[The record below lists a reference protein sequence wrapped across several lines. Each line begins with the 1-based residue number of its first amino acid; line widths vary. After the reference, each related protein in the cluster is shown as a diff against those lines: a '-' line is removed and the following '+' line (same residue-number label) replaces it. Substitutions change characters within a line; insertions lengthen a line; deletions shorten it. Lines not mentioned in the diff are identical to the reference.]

1 MFAQGTIT
9 MHGNSKKI
17 LFIMHM
23 PPPVHGAAMIGKYIH
38 DFELV
43 NSCFEC
49 KYVNLTIAQSLEDVG
64 KGGIKKLRLFKQKLK
79 EIKDAIKGFK
89 PDWIYITPNSA
100 GGAFYKDYIIVQ
112 KCKKWGNG
120 NIIVHFHNKGVKTR
134 ENRFVDNFL
143 YKHFF
148 KNVKVILLAKPLY
161 DDIKK
166 YVDYENVRFCPNGIP
181 DIKTD
186 HTSKSNTSE
195 DIPHILWLT
204 NIMLTKGLKE
214 YLVALHILKKQNVP
228 FIADFVGGITSE
240 ISEQQ
245 FKDYINEYDLDD
257 CVIYHGKKYGDDKTA
272 FFNNAAVF
280 VLPSYTEGFPLTI
293 LEAMQYGIPVVA
305 TNVGGISDAVS
316 NGENGILV
324 GGDKPI
330 MSNKYRPDPNEIS
343 EALKKLLLDD
353 DLRKEMGQNGRRR
366 YKDYFTL
373 ETFEKNFVNTILE
386 LIK

>member
-1 MFAQGTIT
+1 M
-9 MHGNSKKI
+9 
-17 LFIMHM
+17 
-23 PPPVHGAAMIGKYIH
+23 
-38 DFELV
+38 
-43 NSCFEC
+43 
-49 KYVNLTIAQSLEDVG
+49 
-64 KGGIKKLRLFKQKLK
+64 
-79 EIKDAIKGFK
+79 
-89 PDWIYITPNSA
+89 
-100 GGAFYKDYIIVQ
+100 
-112 KCKKWGNG
+112 
-120 NIIVHFHNKGVKTR
+120 
-134 ENRFVDNFL
+134 
-143 YKHFF
+143 
-148 KNVKVILLAKPLY
+148 
-161 DDIKK
+161 
-166 YVDYENVRFCPNGIP
+166 
-181 DIKTD
+181 
-186 HTSKSNTSE
+186 
-195 DIPHILWLT
+195 
-204 NIMLTKGLKE
+204 
-214 YLVALHILKKQNVP
+214 P

-245 FKDYINEYDLDD
+245 FKDYIHEYDLDD
-257 CVIYHGKKYGDDKTA
+257 CVIYHGKKYGDDKAA

-280 VLPSYTEGFPLTI
+280 VLPSYTEGFPLTV

>member
-1 MFAQGTIT
+1 MMGGFIK
-9 MHGNSKKI
+9 NS
-17 LFIMHM
+17 
-23 PPPVHGAAMIGKYIH
+23 
-38 DFELV
+38 ELI
-43 NSCFEC
+43 NSEFEC
-49 KYVNLTIAQSLEDVG
+49 KYINLTIAQSLEDVG
-64 KGGIKKLRLFKQKLK
+64 KGGLKKLKLFKRKLN
-79 EIKDAIKGFK
+79 EIKNSIKDFK
-89 PDWIYITPNSA
+89 PNWIYITPNSA

-120 NIIVHFHNKGVKTR
+120 NIILHFHNKGVKTR

-166 YVDYENVRFCPNGIP
+166 YVDLRNVRFCPNGIP

-245 FKDYINEYDLDD
+245 FKDYIHEYDLDD
-257 CVIYHGKKYGDDKTA
+257 CVIYHGKKYGDDKAA

-280 VLPSYTEGFPLTI
+280 VLPSYTEAFPLTI
-293 LEAMQYGIPVVA
+293 LEAMQYNLPILA
-305 TNVGGISDAVS
+305 TNVGGVSDAVTA
-316 NGENGILV
+316 GVNGILI
-324 GGDKPI
+324 GGSEPI
-330 MSNKYRPDPNEIS
+330 MTNDYRPNPYEIEKALEKILDDEDLRQEMGKNS
-343 EALKKLLLDD
+343 RKKYVEEFTLGKFEYNFVSALKSFINK
-353 DLRKEMGQNGRRR
+353 
-366 YKDYFTL
+366 
-373 ETFEKNFVNTILE
+373 
-386 LIK
+386 

>member
-1 MFAQGTIT
+1 MI
-9 MHGNSKKI
+9 SKVKI
-17 LFIMHM
+17 LFILHL
-23 PPPVHGAAMIGKYIH
+23 PPPIHGASMMGGFIKNS
-38 DFELV
+38 ELI
-43 NSCFEC
+43 NSEFEC
-49 KYVNLTIAQSLEDVG
+49 KYINLTIAQSLEDVG
-64 KGGIKKLRLFKQKLK
+64 KGGLKKLKLFKRKLK
-79 EIKDAIKGFK
+79 EIKNSIKVFK
-89 PDWIYITPNSA
+89 PNWIYITPNSA

-120 NIIVHFHNKGVKTR
+120 NIILHFHNKGVKTR
-134 ENRFVDNFL
+134 ENRLVDNFL

-166 YVDYENVRFCPNGIP
+166 YVDLRNVRFCPNGIP

-245 FKDYINEYDLDD
+245 FKDYIHEYDLDD
-257 CVIYHGKKYGDDKTA
+257 CVIYHGKKYGDDKAA

-293 LEAMQYGIPVVA
+293 LEAMQYGISVVA

-353 DLRKEMGQNGRRR
+353 DLRKGMGQNGRRR